1 MASGSQV
8 CSGNW
13 ALLPTTPRNR
23 QQAPTSNRRWLMSPS
38 SASWLRWAM
47 LKLPFAAKKSVMMPI
62 IKPMSPV
69 RVVRNAFT
77 AASELSFS
85 SHQ

>member
-1 MASGSQV
+1 
-8 CSGNW
+8 
-13 ALLPTTPRNR
+13 
-23 QQAPTSNRRWLMSPS
+23 
-38 SASWLRWAM
+38 
-47 LKLPFAAKKSVMMPI
+47 MPI

-77 AASELSFS
+77 AASEFSFS